1 MKHTFTIGAFA
12 IILDKQKRFL
22 LCHRRDYDLWNLP
35 GGGVEAG
42 EAPWECVV
50 REVKEEVGLD
60 VEIDYLAGIYS
71 KNNSD
76 IVFSFA
82 CKIIGG
88 KIKKTSEAD
97 EIEYFSFEKIPKNTS
112 PKQVERIR
120 DILNQKNKK
129 LIMKTQIGPSSIDL
143 VKQGKL

>member
-1 MKHTFTIGAFA
+1 MKKTFTIGAFA
-12 IILDKQKRFL
+12 IILDEEKKVL

-42 EAPWECVV
+42 EAPWECAV

-76 IVFSFA
+76 IVFSFV
-82 CKIIGG
+82 CKIVGG

-97 EIEYFSFEKIPKNTS
+97 KIEYFSLKDIPKNTS
-112 PKQVERIR
+112 PKQVERIN
-120 DILNQKNKK
+120 DALNQKNKK